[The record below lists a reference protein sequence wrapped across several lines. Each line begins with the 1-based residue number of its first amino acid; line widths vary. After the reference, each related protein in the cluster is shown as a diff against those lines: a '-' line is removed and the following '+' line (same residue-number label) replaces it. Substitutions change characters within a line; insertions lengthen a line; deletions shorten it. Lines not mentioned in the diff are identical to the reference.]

1 MGFEGWEEV
10 VVGLEEW
17 KREKMEGEDGVE
29 ECHEKVVWGLRLHR
43 VEEDT
48 VKGVEG
54 ELEEEEEGPFPTP
67 QNSHGRDYQGGVEV
81 ELP

>member
-10 VVGLEEW
+10 VVVLEEW
-17 KREKMEGEDGVE
+17 KKEKMEGEDGVE

-54 ELEEEEEGPFPTP
+54 ELEEEEEEGEGGPFPTP
-67 QNSHGRDYQGGVEV
+67 QNSHGVGV